1 MRKQSQRGRH
11 SLLAKHSL
19 HAAGGDPMQFN
30 VAQLLKE
37 PTGATRRYH
46 IDESLEGLDEELKFL
61 GPLIGEIQLLRT
73 NSGILVTGSF
83 RTVVQTI
90 CNRCTEPIVMPVQ
103 FEIEESFRPLT
114 EVYTGR
120 YIHPDEF
127 EGSEAD
133 LEDEALLIDEHHIL
147 SLAEVV
153 RQSIWLALPMY
164 PSCNWQGTGQCPNL
178 TKRLIELG
186 ELEDI
191 EFSVGNEKP
200 HEHEEID
207 PRWAALLKLRGNRES
222 ADETV

>member
-1 MRKQSQRGRH
+1 
-11 SLLAKHSL
+11 
-19 HAAGGDPMQFN
+19 MQYN

-37 PTGATRRYH
+37 PTGATRRYS
-46 IDESLEGLDEELKFL
+46 IDESLEGLDDELKFL

-73 NSGILVTGSF
+73 NSGILVTGSL

-90 CNRCTEPIVMPVQ
+90 CNRCMEPIVMPVE

-127 EGSEAD
+127 EGAEAD

-164 PSCNWQGTGQCPNL
+164 PSCNWEGPGRCPNL
-178 TKRLIELG
+178 TKRLLELD

-191 EFSVGNEKP
+191 EFSVGDEKP

-207 PRWAALLKLRGNRES
+207 PRWAALLKLRGDQKS
-222 ADETV
+222 ADETA